1 MKNKYLRNIIEG
13 FLFFA
18 KSCFYF
24 MCMLSFVIVSL
35 TEIIPNIIENY
46 SNLTL
51 YIFMTILLLAQ
62 AGAIHIMFIEFKNY

>member
-1 MKNKYLRNIIEG
+1 MKLIMKLIEG

-62 AGAIHIMFIEFKNY
+62 VGAIYIMFKEFKKY